1 MSGTVRPQGK
11 REPPAFRGADTQ
23 AGAVRRAV
31 SYGAAEDAAS
41 PREPL
46 AAPLA
51 RRMAPPGARQGQ
63 PGPAADAPHGNCCRG
78 CAASDAAGALWW
90 ARIPGRLWS
99 VLVAVTLPL
108 RVLVWVLDGIVAAS
122 VVVVLAVVWA
132 WWTQYITDDQV
143 AQVLGQIGQRGL
155 SVLGKAGII

>member
-1 MSGTVRPQGK
+1 MH
-11 REPPAFRGADTQ
+11 

-31 SYGAAEDAAS
+31 SSGAAEDAVS

-51 RRMAPPGARQGQ
+51 RRMAPPAARQGQ
-63 PGPAADAPHGNCCRG
+63 AGPAADPPHGNCCRG
-78 CAASDAAGALWW
+78 YAASDAVGALWW

-99 VLVAVTLPL
+99 VMVAVTLPL
-108 RVLVWVLDGIVAAS
+108 RVLVWALDGIVAAS
-122 VVVVLAVVWA
+122 AVGALAVVWA